1 MTIKQALKLKNKLVQ
16 DLNKLTEKLHNNNSI
31 IEGNTRDYSAKELL
45 AEMYVRIDE
54 LTAIKTQIH
63 KANAPVYDKIFLL
76 SELKSVVN
84 KLKSLDCTS
93 GLAVDFFSRRSET
106 SIVKTAEISTVERDN
121 EIQFLENRIEEL
133 QEELDY
139 HNITT
144 EIEGL

>member
-1 MTIKQALKLKNKLVQ
+1 MTVKQALKLKNKLVQ
-16 DLNKLTEKLHNNNSI
+16 DLNKLTEKLHNNNSV

-76 SELKSVVN
+76 SELKSAVN
-84 KLKSLDCTS
+84 KLKFLDCTS
-93 GLAVDFFSRRSET
+93 GVAIDYLSRRSDT
-106 SIVKTAEISTVERDN
+106 PIVKIAEISTVERDN
-121 EIQFLENRIEEL
+121 EIKFLENRIEEL

>member
-76 SELKSVVN
+76 SELKSAVN

-139 HNITT
+139 HNVTT